1 MKTNELIKKVEIL
14 GYEITKK
21 QFIDDTNYF
30 VIYNSFGG
38 TMCYVA
44 INKLFEMNIRLD
56 EYMSEELFDLI
67 VEYAKTP
74 VEDRKDEEKFY
85 LKHRYFEIAGGG
97 RGFFTIHNKSELPF
111 LRYKTSSDNYNQIFT
126 LKEIE
131 EIKKRFNTDLK
142 DFELVEV
149 KNDKR

>member
-1 MKTNELIKKVEIL
+1 MKTKEFIKRVEIL

-21 QFIDDTNYF
+21 QFIDGTDYF

-74 VEDRKDEEKFY
+74 VEDRKEEKKFY

-97 RGFFTIHNKSELPF
+97 RGFFTIDNESELPF

-126 LKEIE
+126 LNEIE
-131 EIKKRFNTDLK
+131 EIKEKFDTDLS
-142 DFELVEV
+142 DFEIIEVE
-149 KNDKR
+149 